1 MKENPVNSDTPEKIF
16 EIEPGELIAEQTGI
30 LNGATSA
37 LDDSQNCDN
46 VDPETVGTW
55 ITVVGKAIIAIFK
68 P

>member
-1 MKENPVNSDTPEKIF
+1 MKENLANNGTF
-16 EIEPGELIAEQTGI
+16 ETVLETKPGDLVMEQTGI
-30 LNGATSA
+30 LNGATRA